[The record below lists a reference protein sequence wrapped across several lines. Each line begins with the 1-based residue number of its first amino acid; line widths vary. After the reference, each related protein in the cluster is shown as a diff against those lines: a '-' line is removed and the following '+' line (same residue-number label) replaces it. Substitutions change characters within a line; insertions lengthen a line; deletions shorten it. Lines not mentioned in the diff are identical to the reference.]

1 MPVAYLVGDAR
12 RPRVVEVAP
21 KHAAY
26 WQGLDLPGYEGG
38 PFEDRAGGLIVFGC
52 ESLDDARDR
61 GVTSRAI
68 RSSRTIFCRRRGSSN
83 GPSSTYPSM
92 AKDTHH
98 MAYSFLRP
106 LRPEPMVSNRH
117 VAGTGELLLVRKR
130 APRPVRAGEQRRQ
143 GVAPGRQ
150 L

>member
-61 GVTSRAI
+61 GVTSERSVRRA
-68 RSSRTIFCRRRGSSN
+68 RSSAGVVAQAMVRRALIRPWLKTLTTWPTRSC
-83 GPSSTYPSM
+83 GPCGLS
-92 AKDTHH
+92 
-98 MAYSFLRP
+98 LW
-106 LRPEPMVSNRH
+106 
-117 VAGTGELLLVRKR
+117 
-130 APRPVRAGEQRRQ
+130 
-143 GVAPGRQ
+143 
-150 L
+150 

>member
-1 MPVAYLVGDAR
+1 MRDDPG
-12 RPRVVEVAP
+12 VVELAP

-38 PFEDRAGGLIVFGC
+38 PFEDRSGGQIVFGC
-52 ESLDDARDR
+52 KSWTMC
-61 GVTSRAI
+61 GITSRAI

-106 LRPEPMVSNRH
+106 CGLC
-117 VAGTGELLLVRKR
+117 LW
-130 APRPVRAGEQRRQ
+130 
-143 GVAPGRQ
+143 
-150 L
+150 